1 MRRLLPWLLL
11 ALARTARSAPSTIP
25 RDDLLARAAAI
36 DAFFQNATA
45 PSTWSVRSRDD
56 VQGPYNEIYNKAKH
70 VARAH
75 VQGKRVVV
83 QSGGPHEKVRTTNW
97 GGGVLYMELVYM
109 EALRGAPGIPELLGG
124 WFENDGSLTY
134 ARTGSTPAAPT
145 RRRSRITT
153 TRRRVSPGRGPR
165 PSRALCGNQPVR

>member
-11 ALARTARSAPSTIP
+11 ALARTARSAPSTLP

-45 PSTWSVRSRDD
+45 PTTWTVRSRDD

-83 QSGGPHEKVRTTNW
+83 KSGGPHEKGRTTNW

-124 WFENDGSLTY
+124 WFESDGSLTY
-134 ARTGSTPAAPT
+134 VVADCGDAIGAGQGGS
-145 RRRSRITT
+145 
-153 TRRRVSPGRGPR
+153 
-165 PSRALCGNQPVR
+165 PSRMSQA